1 MIESASGPPPAPDT
15 RSRILDVAEALF
27 VEHGFEATT
36 TRLITGAARV
46 NLAAVNYHFGSKE
59 ALIQDVFRRRLG
71 WLNQQRLEALDAL
84 EAAAAGAPLKPS
96 QILDAF
102 FGVALRFAADR
113 RRGGHIF
120 MRLLGRTYTEPNAF
134 VRAFLA
140 AEHAGLLERYKAA
153 LFRALPDV
161 PPEEILWRLHFMV
174 GAMAYA
180 LSGADALRL
189 VTGMEGAGASDVH
202 PEALAPRLM
211 SFLLGGLRAPLPVL
225 PAGDVMA
232 AKGTVGAGLPAI
244 TAADI
249 AGKPAPTPMANHHP
263 PSTSAPNE
271 AVSGANRLR
280 EGAPT
285 SAG

>member
-1 MIESASGPPPAPDT
+1 MAEPPLTPPPAADT

-36 TRLITGAARV
+36 TRMITGAAGV

-102 FGVALRFAADR
+102 FGVALRFAADTH
-113 RRGGHIF
+113 RGGHIF

-140 AEHAGLLERYKAA
+140 AEHAGLLDRYKAA

-189 VTGMEGAGASDVH
+189 LTGVESAGATDAH
-202 PEALAPRLM
+202 PEALARRLM
-211 SFLLGGLRAPLPVL
+211 SFLLGGLRASLPLP
-225 PAGDVMA
+225 A
-232 AKGTVGAGLPAI
+232 AKPFVEAEVAGT
-244 TAADI
+244 
-249 AGKPAPTPMANHHP
+249 
-263 PSTSAPNE
+263 
-271 AVSGANRLR
+271 NRPK